1 MGIANLILEENMNSD
16 TLKFKIEIDAPPKFN
31 LAQTLNC
38 GQCFRFYESGGRHC
52 GVVLDKYIEIAETD
66 GKLTIC
72 SDKEITE
79 DELCSFFDFTLNY
92 DEINAVL
99 SQDETMKSAI
109 EYAGGIRI
117 LRQNTWEV
125 LCSFILSQNNNIKRI
140 AGIIERLCEN
150 FGDDI
155 GNGHYSFP
163 DASRIAALS
172 VEDLA
177 PIRSGF
183 RAKYVI
189 DAAKKVCSGEVN
201 INELFLLDTESAR
214 EVLMKINGVGPKVAD
229 CVLLFGFHKLD
240 AFPKDVWIKKALSE
254 FYPDGV
260 PDFIVKYGGIAQQYL
275 FHYIR
280 TKLN

>member
-1 MGIANLILEENMNSD
+1 MLSNVE
-16 TLKFKIEIDAPPKFN
+16 KFKIEIDAPHAFN
-31 LAQTLNC
+31 LGQTLNC
-38 GQCFRFYESGGRHC
+38 GQCFRFYEAEGRYC
-52 GVVLDKYIEIAETD
+52 GVALDKYIEILECD
-66 GKLTIC
+66 GKLVIY
-72 SDKEITE
+72 SDKEISE
-79 DELCSFFDFTLNY
+79 QELSDFFDFGLNY
-92 DEINAVL
+92 DEINAIL
-99 SQDETMKSAI
+99 SQDKTMESAI

-117 LRQNTWEV
+117 LRQPAWEV

-140 AGIIERLCEN
+140 TGIIERLCEN
-150 FGDDI
+150 FGEDI
-155 GNGHYSFP
+155 GGGHYSFP
-163 DASRIAALS
+163 SAEKIAALT
-172 VEDLA
+172 VDDLA

-189 DAAKKVCSGEVN
+189 DAAKKVASGEVN
-201 INELFLLDTESAR
+201 IDHIFSLDTDTAR
-214 EVLMKINGVGPKVAD
+214 EILMKIHGVGPKVAD

-260 PDFIVKYGGIAQQYL
+260 PHYIMEHGGIAQQYL

>member
-1 MGIANLILEENMNSD
+1 MISD
-16 TLKFKIEIDAPPKFN
+16 TLKFKIEIDTPHNFN
-31 LAQTLNC
+31 LGQTLNC
-38 GQCFRFYESGGRHC
+38 GQCFRFFESDGRHC
-52 GVVLDKYIEIAETD
+52 GVALDKYIEIAECD
-66 GKLTIC
+66 GKLAIY
-72 SDKEITE
+72 SDKQITKE
-79 DELCSFFDFTLNY
+79 ELSDFFDFGLNY

-99 SQDETMKSAI
+99 SRDKTMQSAI
-109 EYAGGIRI
+109 KYAGGIRI
-117 LRQNTWEV
+117 LRQPAWEV

-140 AGIIERLCEN
+140 TGIIERLCEN
-150 FGDDI
+150 FGEDI
-155 GNGHYSFP
+155 GGGHYSFP
-163 DASRIAALS
+163 TAEKIATLT
-172 VEDLA
+172 VDDLA

-189 DAAKKVCSGEVN
+189 DAAQKVVSGEVN
-201 INELFLLDTESAR
+201 IDELFISDTDTAR
-214 EVLMKINGVGPKVAD
+214 ETLMKIHGVGPKVAD

-260 PDFIVKYGGIAQQYL
+260 PDFVMAHGGIAQQYL

>member
-1 MGIANLILEENMNSD
+1 MSSD
-16 TLKFKIEIDAPPKFN
+16 TLKFKIEINAPSKFN

-38 GQCFRFYESGGRHC
+38 GQCFRFYEADGRHC
-52 GVVLDKYIEIAETD
+52 GVALDKYLEITEND
-66 GKLTIC
+66 GKLVIY
-72 SDKEITE
+72 SDKEITI
-79 DELCSFFDFTLNY
+79 DELYSFFDFGLDY
-92 DEINAVL
+92 DKINQVL
-99 SQDETMKSAI
+99 SQDQTMKSAI

-117 LRQNTWEV
+117 LRQNIWEV

-150 FGDDI
+150 FGNDI

-163 DASRIAALS
+163 TAERIAALT

-189 DAAKKVCSGEVN
+189 DAAKKVSSGEVN
-201 INELFLLDTESAR
+201 IDKIIELDTETAR
-214 EVLMKINGVGPKVAD
+214 EILMKINGVGPKVAD

-254 FYPDGV
+254 FYPNGV
-260 PDFIVKYGGIAQQYL
+260 PDYIVEHGGIAQQYL

>member
-1 MGIANLILEENMNSD
+1 MNSD
-16 TLKFKIEIDAPPKFN
+16 TLKYKIEIDAPEKFN
-31 LAQTLNC
+31 LSQTLNC
-38 GQCFRFYESGGRHC
+38 GQCFRFYEVDGRHC
-52 GVVLDKYIEIAETD
+52 GVALNRYIEIVES
-66 GKLTIC
+66 GKKLIIY
-72 SDKEITE
+72 SDKEISQG
-79 DELCSFFDFTLNY
+79 ELCDFFDFSLNY

-99 SQDETMKSAI
+99 SQDQTMKSAI

-140 AGIIERLCEN
+140 SGIIERLCEN

-163 DASRIAALS
+163 SAQRIAELS
-172 VEDLA
+172 VDDLA

-189 DAAKKVCSGEVN
+189 DAAKKVSSGEVN
-201 INELFLLDTESAR
+201 IDKLFELDTEAAR
-214 EVLMKINGVGPKVAD
+214 EILMKINGVGPKVAD

-260 PDFIVKYGGIAQQYL
+260 PEFIVRHGGIAQQYL

>member
-1 MGIANLILEENMNSD
+1 MNSD
-16 TLKFKIEIDAPPKFN
+16 ILKYKIEIDMPPKFN
-31 LAQTLNC
+31 LTQTLNC
-38 GQCFRFYESGGRHC
+38 GQCFRFFEDGGRHC
-52 GVVLDKYIEIAETD
+52 GVAFDKYIEIVESD
-66 GKLTIC
+66 GRLIIY
-72 SDKEITE
+72 SDKQVSE
-79 DELCSFFDFTLNY
+79 DELINFFDFGLNY
-92 DEINAVL
+92 GEINAIL
-99 SQDETMKSAI
+99 SQDETMKNAI

-150 FGDDI
+150 FGEDI

-163 DASRIAALS
+163 TAERIAALS
-172 VEDLA
+172 VDDLA

-189 DAAKKVCSGEVN
+189 DAAKKVVSGEVN
-201 INELFLLDTESAR
+201 IDTLFELDTDAAR

-260 PDFIVKYGGIAQQYL
+260 PDFIVKHGGIAQQYL

>member
-1 MGIANLILEENMNSD
+1 MSSD
-16 TLKFKIEIDAPPKFN
+16 TLKYKIEIDTPPKFN

-38 GQCFRFYESGGRHC
+38 GQCFRFYESDGRHC
-52 GVVLDKYIEIAETD
+52 GVALDKYIEIAESD
-66 GKLTIC
+66 GKLTIY
-72 SDKEITE
+72 SDKEITHN
-79 DELCSFFDFTLNY
+79 ELRGFFDFDLNY

-99 SQDETMKSAI
+99 SQDQTMKSAI

-140 AGIIERLCEN
+140 SGIIERLCEN
-150 FGDDI
+150 FGEDI

-163 DASRIAALS
+163 SAQRIAALS
-172 VEDLA
+172 VDDLA

-189 DAAKKVCSGEVN
+189 DAAQKVVSGEVN
-201 INELFLLDTESAR
+201 IDNISLLDTETAR
-214 EVLMKINGVGPKVAD
+214 EILMKINGVGPKVAD

-240 AFPKDVWIKKALSE
+240 AFPKDVWIKKALNE
-254 FYPDGV
+254 FYPEGV
-260 PDFIVKYGGIAQQYL
+260 PDFIIEHGGIAQQYL

>member
-1 MGIANLILEENMNSD
+1 MLSNAE
-16 TLKFKIEIDAPPKFN
+16 KFKIEIDAPHAFN
-31 LAQTLNC
+31 LGQTLNC
-38 GQCFRFYESGGRHC
+38 GQCFRFYEAEGRYC
-52 GVVLDKYIEIAETD
+52 GVAMQKYIEIEHANDKLVIYSDTEISIEEMAE
-66 GKLTIC
+66 
-72 SDKEITE
+72 
-79 DELCSFFDFTLNY
+79 FFDFNLDY
-92 DEINAVL
+92 DKINAVL
-99 SQDETMKSAI
+99 SQDQTMKSAI

-117 LRQNTWEV
+117 LRQPAWEV

-140 AGIIERLCEN
+140 TGIIERLCEN
-150 FGDDI
+150 FGEDI

-163 DASRIAALS
+163 SAERLASLT
-172 VEDLA
+172 EDDLA

-189 DAAKKVCSGEVN
+189 DAAKKVTSGEVN
-201 INELFLLDTESAR
+201 IDHIFSLDTGTAR
-214 EVLMKINGVGPKVAD
+214 EILMKIHGVGPKVAD

-240 AFPKDVWIKKALSE
+240 AFPKDVWIKKALAE

-260 PDFIVKYGGIAQQYL
+260 PHYIMEHGGIAQQYL

>member
-1 MGIANLILEENMNSD
+1 MPLLTE
-16 TLKFKIEIDAPPKFN
+16 KFKIEIGAPKNFN
-31 LAQTLNC
+31 LGQSLNC
-38 GQCFRFYESGGRHC
+38 GQCFRFYEAEGRYC
-52 GVVLDKYIEIAETD
+52 GVAMQKYIEIEHVED
-66 GKLTIC
+66 KLVIY
-72 SDKEITE
+72 SDTEIS
-79 DELCSFFDFTLNY
+79 DEEMVEFFDFNLDY
-92 DEINAVL
+92 DKINAIL
-99 SQDETMKSAI
+99 SQDQTMKSAI

-117 LRQNTWEV
+117 LRQPAWEV

-140 AGIIERLCEN
+140 SGIIERLCEN
-150 FGDDI
+150 FGEDI

-163 DASRIAALS
+163 STEKIAALT
-172 VEDLA
+172 VDDLA

-189 DAAKKVCSGEVN
+189 DAAKKIVSGEVN
-201 INELFLLDTESAR
+201 IDELFASDTDTAR
-214 EVLMKINGVGPKVAD
+214 EILMKIHGVGPKVAD

-260 PDFIVKYGGIAQQYL
+260 PDYIMEHGGIAQQYL